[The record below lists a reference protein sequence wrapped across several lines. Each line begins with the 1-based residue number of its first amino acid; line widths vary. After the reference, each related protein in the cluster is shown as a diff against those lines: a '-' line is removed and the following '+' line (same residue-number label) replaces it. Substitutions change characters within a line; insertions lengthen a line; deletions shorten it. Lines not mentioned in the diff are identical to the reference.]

1 MISSPGFLF
10 WRRPTLARPFA
21 VLPSGLQRFTSVFG
35 MGTGGATTLM
45 SPERRSACA
54 ARLWWRR
61 FAPHYVGRG
70 GSPNRFWRLG
80 QSPLPEISKE
90 LSAFSLGTDSLTST
104 YRKKN
109 VIRDSLH
116 RYIGFSDSR
125 FNVSTIH
132 ATSKASFCFEIFPLL
147 CLPLRKS
154 AERLNRKVKDQA
166 ERVISTPELN
176 TLLCLYPE
184 PINVVVYHDPS
195 GRSHLGIGLAL
206 RCFQRLSF
214 PNIATQRCR

>member
-1 MISSPGFLF
+1 MQLLSLFLPSRFQRPREDLFAHRLDRLPGGFPTRRVLCSSSRRQKAKTPMINSPGFLF

-54 ARLWWRR
+54 ARLWWKRLRCSALVCDSR
-61 FAPHYVGRG
+61 FVESLASGASHSEAATVD
-70 GSPNRFWRLG
+70 SRFSVHDSDFQR
-80 QSPLPEISKE
+80 
-90 LSAFSLGTDSLTST
+90 AADSLTST

-116 RYIGFSDSR
+116 CYIGFSDSR

-132 ATSKASFCFEIFPLL
+132 GLQELRFVLRSFLSSVCRSAKA
-147 CLPLRKS
+147 R
-154 AERLNRKVKDQA
+154 N
-166 ERVISTPELN
+166 
-176 TLLCLYPE
+176 
-184 PINVVVYHDPS
+184 
-195 GRSHLGIGLAL
+195 GL
-206 RCFQRLSF
+206 
-214 PNIATQRCR
+214 TEK

>member
-1 MISSPGFLF
+1 MINSPGFLF

-54 ARLWWRR
+54 ARLWCAARDCVESLVWGASHSEAAIVDSR
-61 FAPHYVGRG
+61 F
-70 GSPNRFWRLG
+70 NRAHDSDFQR
-80 QSPLPEISKE
+80 
-90 LSAFSLGTDSLTST
+90 ATDPLTST

-116 RYIGFSDSR
+116 CYIGFSDSR

-132 ATSKASFCFEIFPLL
+132 GTSRASFCFEIFPLL

>member
-1 MISSPGFLF
+1 
-10 WRRPTLARPFA
+10 
-21 VLPSGLQRFTSVFG
+21 

-54 ARLWWRR
+54 ARLWRVTR
-61 FAPHYVGRG
+61 FSVH
-70 GSPNRFWRLG
+70 
-80 QSPLPEISKE
+80 
-90 LSAFSLGTDSLTST
+90 DSDFQRAADPLTST

-116 RYIGFSDSR
+116 CYIGFSDSR

-132 ATSKASFCFEIFPLL
+132 ATSRASFCFEIFPLL

-176 TLLCLYPE
+176 TLLCLHPE

>member
-1 MISSPGFLF
+1 M
-10 WRRPTLARPFA
+10 RC
-21 VLPSGLQRFTSVFG
+21 
-35 MGTGGATTLM
+35 
-45 SPERRSACA
+45 SALVAALCA
-54 ARLWWRR
+54 AR
-61 FAPHYVGRG
+61 VGRG
-70 GSPNRFWRLG
+70 GSPNRLGDWG

-90 LSAFSLGTDSLTST
+90 HDFQSAFANRKSFLIRWHLHTGFRKQGPLRTADATTSE
-104 YRKKN
+104 
-109 VIRDSLH
+109 
-116 RYIGFSDSR
+116 
-125 FNVSTIH
+125 
-132 ATSKASFCFEIFPLL
+132 FCFEIFPLL

>member
-1 MISSPGFLF
+1 
-10 WRRPTLARPFA
+10 
-21 VLPSGLQRFTSVFG
+21 

-54 ARLWWRR
+54 ARLWCVTRDSFVTSGASHTEAATVDSR
-61 FAPHYVGRG
+61 FSVH
-70 GSPNRFWRLG
+70 
-80 QSPLPEISKE
+80 
-90 LSAFSLGTDSLTST
+90 DSDFQRAADPLTST

-109 VIRDSLH
+109 VIRDSLDC
-116 RYIGFSDSR
+116 YIGFSDSR

-132 ATSKASFCFEIFPLL
+132 ATSRASFCFEIFPLL

>member
-1 MISSPGFLF
+1 MINSPGFLF

-45 SPERRSACA
+45 SPERKSACA
-54 ARLWWRR
+54 APLWCATRDSLNRYIRR
-61 FAPHYVGRG
+61 FAQRSGY
-70 GSPNRFWRLG
+70 SRFTILG
-80 QSPLPEISKE
+80 HDSDFQR
-90 LSAFSLGTDSLTST
+90 AADSLTST

-109 VIRDSLH
+109 AIRDSLH
-116 RYIGFSDSR
+116 CYIGFSDSR

-132 ATSKASFCFEIFPLL
+132 AISRASFCFEIFPLL

>member
-1 MISSPGFLF
+1 
-10 WRRPTLARPFA
+10 
-21 VLPSGLQRFTSVFG
+21 

-54 ARLWWRR
+54 ARLWCVTRDSLNRYIGR
-61 FAPHYVGRG
+61 FAQRSGYVD
-70 GSPNRFWRLG
+70 SRF
-80 QSPLPEISKE
+80 SVH
-90 LSAFSLGTDSLTST
+90 DSDFQRAADPLTST

-116 RYIGFSDSR
+116 CYIGFSDSR

-132 ATSKASFCFEIFPLL
+132 ATSRASFCFEIFPLL